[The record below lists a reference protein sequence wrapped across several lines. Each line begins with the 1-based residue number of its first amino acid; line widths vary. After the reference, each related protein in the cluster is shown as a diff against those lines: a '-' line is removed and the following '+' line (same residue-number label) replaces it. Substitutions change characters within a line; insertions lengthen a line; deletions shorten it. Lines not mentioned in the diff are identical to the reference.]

1 MLKKLIQDDSFLGRK
16 LIVLNVR
23 EEEKKFDKKI
33 VFSLSV
39 KMILDDI
46 ICLLM
51 SLGGFFVSVFFINNV
66 CFFNVYN
73 KLDVEVKKKIKVVNG
88 FLDYR
93 L

>member
-1 MLKKLIQDDSFLGRK
+1 
-16 LIVLNVR
+16 
-23 EEEKKFDKKI
+23 
-33 VFSLSV
+33 
-39 KMILDDI
+39 MILDDI